1 MKSLLC
7 SNQIAQKFFNY
18 YILDRKSHVFIDT
31 EKGNTSLEFEPQKRA
46 KFEIKF
52 ELISDQNGYELQ
64 SLTTNSGQNILNIN
78 SALNRSEMISHL
90 NLNSSIIKTNLM
102 LNLKQKFA
110 KFELQTNSI
119 DHKTYFKQLSDKL
132 DIQSKTNSNNRLLA
146 HLNIDLSKNDNNVF
160 DLEIPYFVSKSSL
173 NLTQKT
179 ASFDY
184 KSKLGNRRQ
193 VLATFAIDPNSYF
206 GFHSNISWDALKDP
220 NQKLVL
226 DLSARKENSNRNSNQ
241 LLIVSAEGSIARNHF
256 QLLAKMNASNLI
268 KGPHNLMI
276 DFISEENPNLNS
288 LTLNAKHLI
297 ESNEIQSDWKFLK
310 ANEVKF
316 NAELNVKLNSNGL
329 IDSTQT
335 TVLLPKFCANLEFNR
350 QPKKLNWRINSE
362 KVEHKLEFKIL
373 ENKIFGQSMLEI
385 ASNQSDI
392 QKQYRFGLDY
402 DISQKLISKLNI
414 TSPQINSSFLL
425 NREPKSL
432 KWEILSEKVKHK
444 FDLKFSEII
453 RIQSMLEIKSKR
465 NDNFDIYGFNLNLN
479 SDISQ
484 NLTSH
489 LNVTIAKFNSSI
501 SFNRQPLN
509 LKWKINS
516 ERVANNFDLKFS
528 ENRSTFSARSIL
540 DIVCNED
547 GGKKSYGYYLDSA
560 NIPYIALNASTIL
573 QSMSHIIEIT

>member
-78 SALNRSEMISHL
+78 SALNRSEMSSQL

-425 NREPKSL
+425 NRESKSL

-453 RIQSMLEIKSKR
+453 KIQSMLEIKSKR

-547 GGKKSYGYYLDSA
+547 GVKKSYGYYLDSA

>member
-425 NREPKSL
+425 NRESKSL

>member
-1 MKSLLC
+1 MKCLLC

-78 SALNRSEMISHL
+78 SALNRSEMSSQL

-425 NREPKSL
+425 NRESKSL

-489 LNVTIAKFNSSI
+489 LNITIAKFNSSI

-547 GGKKSYGYYLDSA
+547 GVKKSYGYYLDSA

>member
-1 MKSLLC
+1 LKSLLC

-78 SALNRSEMISHL
+78 SALNRSEMSSQL

-425 NREPKSL
+425 NRESKSL

-453 RIQSMLEIKSKR
+453 KIQSMLEIKSKR

-547 GGKKSYGYYLDSA
+547 GVKKSYGYYLDSA

>member
-1 MKSLLC
+1 MKCLLC

-78 SALNRSEMISHL
+78 SALNRSEMSSQL

-276 DFISEENPNLNS
+276 DFIPEENPNLNS

-297 ESNEIQSDWKFLK
+297 ENNEIQSDWKFLK

-489 LNVTIAKFNSSI
+489 LNITIAKFNSSI

-547 GGKKSYGYYLDSA
+547 GVKKSYGYYLDSA

>member
-1 MKSLLC
+1 LLC

-78 SALNRSEMISHL
+78 SALNRSEMSSQL

-425 NREPKSL
+425 NRESKSL

-489 LNVTIAKFNSSI
+489 LNITIAKFNSSI

-547 GGKKSYGYYLDSA
+547 GVKKSYGYYLDSA

>member
-1 MKSLLC
+1 LLC

-78 SALNRSEMISHL
+78 SALNRSEMSSQL

-276 DFISEENPNLNS
+276 DFIPEENPNLNS

-297 ESNEIQSDWKFLK
+297 ENNEIQSDWKFLK

-489 LNVTIAKFNSSI
+489 LNITIAKFNSSI

-547 GGKKSYGYYLDSA
+547 GVKKSYGYYLDSA